1 MVMLGAPFVMPY
13 FLEELGMTFTQVAF
27 WSSIA
32 ALTSLFWTGVWGRAA
47 DAAGNKAVLAV
58 GTFLAGAMLPANW
71 ILAGLTGDLVFI
83 WVSAFFDAVAWGAIT
98 PAIFNLALVSAP
110 RTGRVSF
117 VAAYSLAT
125 GVAGFV
131 GGALSGP
138 LLSWF
143 SSWEA
148 PRFAPDW
155 TGYHTL
161 FAVSAVGRVL
171 AWVLLRPVQEAHAW
185 RTRDLLRSARTAW
198 KGMGLPWR

>member
-1 MVMLGAPFVMPY
+1 LGLAAAP
-13 FLEELGMTFTQVAF
+13 G
-27 WSSIA
+27 
-32 ALTSLFWTGVWGRAA
+32 TGWVW
-47 DAAGNKAVLAV
+47 
-58 GTFLAGAMLPANW
+58 F
-71 ILAGLTGDLVFI
+71 
-83 WVSAFFDAVAWGAIT
+83 VSAD
-98 PAIFNLALVSAP
+98 
-110 RTGRVSF
+110 
-117 VAAYSLAT
+117 SLDS

-138 LLSWF
+138 LLGWF

-155 TGYHTL
+155 SGYHTL